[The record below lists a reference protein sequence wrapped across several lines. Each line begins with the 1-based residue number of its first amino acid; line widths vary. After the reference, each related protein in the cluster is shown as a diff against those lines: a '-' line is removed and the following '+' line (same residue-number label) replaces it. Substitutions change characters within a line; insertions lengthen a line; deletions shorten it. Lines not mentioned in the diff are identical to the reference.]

1 MESSQILYRID
12 MVDKGIYRSNYHD
25 LKRCSSQYGVNPLIS
40 VRDIENPFEEG
51 APCGENIRNNTYMR
65 EIYYR
70 IKDARN
76 QARAAERGIS
86 PGENISLSPL
96 WTDVSNLGLQITSSK
111 SKDLEVLA
119 WLAEA
124 ELRLRGFEGLRDV
137 YQGIAS
143 LLDKHW
149 EKFHSIGADDLE
161 ERLAPLSGLNGI
173 GGEGTIIQAVRLSP
187 LIPGMKFGQFSLWD
201 FQLSQRPNE
210 VKRREELSQAALQV
224 GPAAMISHLGMV
236 DGCIAAF
243 DRLVSI
249 LNERCG
255 QMAPPSSNTRNVLQ
269 EAALA
274 LRSLA
279 GIESSQTEVQP
290 EPPQEGAGEPAQV
303 RPRPLSA
310 EQISSREEAFELLL
324 AVARYFC
331 RTEPHSPISM
341 SIETLVRRG
350 RMDFSE
356 LLAELLPEQQARNA
370 VLTAAGIQLKSNKN
384 G

>member
-1 MESSQILYRID
+1 
-12 MVDKGIYRSNYHD
+12 
-25 LKRCSSQYGVNPLIS
+25 
-40 VRDIENPFEEG
+40 
-51 APCGENIRNNTYMR
+51 MR

-86 PGENISLSPL
+86 PGENISLSPSWL
-96 WTDVSNLGLQITSSK
+96 DVSNLGLQIVSSK

-124 ELRLRGFEGLRDV
+124 ELRLRGFEGLKDV
-137 YQGIAS
+137 YQAIAS

-149 EKFHSIGADDLE
+149 ERFHSVGDDDIE
-161 ERLAPLSGLNGI
+161 ERLAPLAGLNGV
-173 GGEGTIIQAVRLSP
+173 GGEGTIIQAIRLSA
-187 LIPGMKFGQFSLWD
+187 LVPGTKFGQFSLWD

-210 VKRREELSQAALQV
+210 TRRREELNQAVIEA
-224 GPAAMISHLGMV
+224 GTSAMSSHLEHIS
-236 DGCIAAF
+236 GCIVAF
-243 DRLVSI
+243 DRLVAI

-255 QMAPPSSNTRNVLQ
+255 AMAPPSSNTHNVLH
-269 EAALA
+269 EAASA
-274 LRSLA
+274 LRMLA
-279 GIESSQTEVQP
+279 GIDAQTVEAEITSEVP
-290 EPPQEGAGEPAQV
+290 EDTSERVQARV
-303 RPRPLSA
+303 RPVSA
-310 EQISSREEAFELLL
+310 ETIGSREEAFELLL
-324 AVARYFC
+324 AVARYFR

-341 SIETLVRRG
+341 AIETMVRRG

-370 VLTAAGIQLKSNKN
+370 VLTAAGIQLKTNKS

>member
-1 MESSQILYRID
+1 
-12 MVDKGIYRSNYHD
+12 MV
-25 LKRCSSQYGVNPLIS
+25 
-40 VRDIENPFEEG
+40 
-51 APCGENIRNNTYMR
+51 

-96 WTDVSNLGLQITSSK
+96 WSDVSNLGLHIISSN

-137 YQGIAS
+137 YQAIAS

-149 EKFHSIGADDLE
+149 EKFHSVGTDDIE

-173 GGEGTIIQAVRLSP
+173 GGEGTIIQAIRLSP
-187 LIPGMKFGQFSLWD
+187 LVPTKKFGQLSLWD

-210 VKRREELSQAALQV
+210 TKRREELNQAALEA
-224 GPAAMISHLGMV
+224 GTAAMTAHLATV
-236 DGCIAAF
+236 TGCITAF
-243 DRLVSI
+243 DRLVTI

-255 QMAPPSSNTRNVLQ
+255 QMAPPSSNTHNVLQ

-274 LRSLA
+274 LRAVA
-279 GIESSQTEVQP
+279 GLEHATGEAATQALQDASAIEQP
-290 EPPQEGAGEPAQV
+290 QNGHPKSVSTDAIG
-303 RPRPLSA
+303 
-310 EQISSREEAFELLL
+310 SREEAFELLL
-324 AVARYFC
+324 AVARYFR

-341 SIETLVRRG
+341 SIETMVRRG

-370 VLTAAGIQLKSNKN
+370 VLTAAGIQPKSNK
-384 G
+384 GG